1 MSWLRPPKV
10 WFVLLLVALAVAGTL
25 RWRAGPSVHVDAVRK
40 SAIVQSVVASGRV
53 ITPARVVLGSV
64 LVGTVERLEAREG
77 ALVKSGQVLAVL
89 RNDEQRA
96 AVAQARAALA
106 EAQARLAQLASQ
118 SGPVAEE
125 SLHKAEAA
133 LRVARAEELR
143 TRQLAE
149 QGFFSQSRLDEA
161 QRALKGAQADHDAAL
176 AQAVA
181 NRPKGA
187 EYALARSR
195 REQAQAALEV
205 AEARLANTVIRAPA
219 DGMVLKRL
227 VEAGDVVAQGRQM
240 FELSVAGETQVS
252 LLVDEKNLAF
262 LRTGQAA
269 RVAADAWPGQPV
281 EAEVF
286 YIAPVVD
293 AQRGTVEVRLRVRQ
307 EAAFLKQDMTVSAE
321 IIAAR
326 KDSALVLPALGVR
339 DAAGDAP
346 WVLVV
351 REGRVVRQAVKL
363 GLRGEGSLEVR
374 EGLSEG
380 ESVVPAGGTKVS
392 EGQRVRANASP
403 PPAREKTSAPTEA
416 VR

>member
-1 MSWLRPPKV
+1 MSWLRTPKV
-10 WFVLLLVALAVAGTL
+10 WFVLLLVALAVAGVL
-25 RWRAGPSVHVDAVRK
+25 RWRAGPAVHVDEVR
-40 SAIVQSVVASGRV
+40 AAPIVQSVVASGRV

-64 LVGTVERLEAREG
+64 LVGTLERLEAREG

-89 RNDEQRA
+89 RNEEQRA

-125 SLHKAEAA
+125 SLRKAEAA
-133 LRVARAEELR
+133 LKLARAEELR
-143 TRQLAE
+143 TRQLAG

-195 REQAQAALEV
+195 HGQAQAALEV

-219 DGMVLKRL
+219 DGTVLKRL

-240 FELSVAGETQVS
+240 FELSVNGETQVS

-262 LRTGQAA
+262 LKPGQPA
-269 RVAADAWPGQPV
+269 RVAADAWPGRPV

-293 AQRGTVEVRLRVRQ
+293 AQRGTVEVRLRVGQ

-346 WVLVV
+346 WVLAV
-351 REGRVVRQAVKL
+351 REGRVVRQAVRL
-363 GLRGEGSLEVR
+363 GLRGAGSVEVR
-374 EGLSEG
+374 EGLAQG
-380 ESVVPAGGTKVS
+380 ELVVPAGGANVS
-392 EGQRVRANASP
+392 EGQRVRANRSP
-403 PPAREKTSAPTEA
+403 PPVREKTSAPTEA